1 MTNPLTDRLAQF
13 QTAEKITSKGN
24 LSVVLYL
31 SRVAKERG
39 LPLRPEEL
47 VTEREG
53 QVKGLGAAVIKK
65 ILKEYGIT
73 RTLAEEA
80 GRTSRGSMGL
90 MNKYVALL
98 NALNADGLA
107 EMPAIESWWVDRIKD
122 YFNARPFRLRFD
134 ASSSLRTII
143 RDLLAQAV
151 DRQSENPGVNYAG
164 IVLQHMVGAK
174 LSLIMPPGSLA
185 FHGASVADSPTDRRG
200 DYILDDVVVH
210 CTTAPAEALMAKCG
224 DNLRA
229 GLRPMIITVYQ
240 RVALAEQM
248 AADHGLDGRIEILD
262 FEQFIA
268 GNVYELSKFRA
279 VDRKVTVQKILEAY
293 NAIVDDCETDPS
305 LRVNLG

>member
-1 MTNPLTDRLAQF
+1 MIGPMIDRLSQF
-13 QTAEKITSKGN
+13 QIAEKITSKGN

-39 LPLRPEEL
+39 LPLRAEEL

-65 ILKEYGIT
+65 ILKKYGIT

-90 MNKYVALL
+90 MKKYVALL
-98 NALNADGLA
+98 NALH
-107 EMPAIESWWVDRIKD
+107 V
-122 YFNARPFRLRFD
+122 
-134 ASSSLRTII
+134 
-143 RDLLAQAV
+143 
-151 DRQSENPGVNYAG
+151 
-164 IVLQHMVGAK
+164 VGAK
-174 LSLIMPPGSLA
+174 LSLIMPPGS
-185 FHGASVADSPTDRRG
+185 FSCHGASVADSPTDRRG
-200 DYILDDVVVH
+200 DFILDDVVVH

-248 AADHGLDGRIEILD
+248 AADHNLGGRIEILD

-268 GNVYELSKFRA
+268 GNVYELSKFKA

-293 NAIVDDCETDPS
+293 NAIVDACETDPS
-305 LRVNLG
+305 LRVSLG